1 MPQIQVVI
9 DARDAAPA
17 DLATCVQVLKRKQ
30 VEVFGLTKE
39 IESQLGSD
47 VGARV
52 RHFSDLDDAEW
63 LLVLN
68 PGVLLA
74 RGAKERMRVAAGETQ
89 LLRVLVPGLPSAQS
103 AAMWSAEFIR
113 ASEIPPTDF
122 IGAPLEFDR
131 EVLPNTSP
139 LSRRWVRG
147 ETVGVWDASAVSKDA
162 KGWSVRTGAKLMV
175 QIFKARARSALGGLK
190 WQLVL
195 ARQRRAHAK
204 NQR

>member
-1 MPQIQVVI
+1 MPKIQVVI

-17 DLATCVQVLKRKQ
+17 QLAKCVQAFNHKQ

-39 IESQLGSD
+39 VEDQLGPD
-47 VGARV
+47 VAARV
-52 RHFSDLDDAEW
+52 CRFSGLDDAEW
-63 LLVLN
+63 FLVLS

-74 RGAKERMRVAAGETQ
+74 RGAVERMRVAAGETQ
-89 LLRVLVPGLPSAQS
+89 LLRVLVPGLPSAKS
-103 AAMWSAEFIR
+103 AAMWSAAFIR
-113 ASEIPPTDF
+113 SSEIPPTDF
-122 IGAPLEFDR
+122 IGASLEFDR
-131 EVLPNTSP
+131 ETLPNTSP

-147 ETVGVWDASAVSKDA
+147 ETVGVWDASVVSKDA
-162 KGWSVRTGAKLMV
+162 KRWSTRTGAKLMV
-175 QIFKARARSALGGLK
+175 QNFKARARSGLGGLK